1 MDNSMADSI
10 LKNLSTRLIKMNFSS
25 IVFLLDII
33 IWLLNIQSLKNLIT
47 GKDWNAL
54 LNLAPEIMVKIY
66 NLYFLVA
73 FSVIWLVFKYLSKPE
88 DADKVETT
96 VPGLVRVCSGPK
108 VIFENY
114 NKFYLFLYRNIWTV
128 LLFFII
134 IGDNLEKLTIN
145 RNIITSSLVILVINI
160 NNLIENLKKYTYEM
174 KANPYPI
181 SLDGVSEM
189 DEDNSKTFKTL
200 AQKKVGEKEYRI
212 LKITFYHSKYFGEPN
227 VMENRYF
234 VVRVEHSL
242 INVVNQSNNW
252 DEIRYSY
259 EQLISTKKE

>member
-1 MDNSMADSI
+1 MADSI

-54 LNLAPEIMVKIY
+54 LNLAPEIMIKIY

-73 FSVIWLVFKYLSKPE
+73 FSVIWLVFNYLSKSE

-96 VPGLVRVCSGPK
+96 IPGLVRVHSGPR

-114 NKFYLFLYRNIWTV
+114 NKFYLFLYRNVWTI

-212 LKITFYHSKYFGEPN
+212 LKNTFYHSKYFGEPN

-242 INVVNQSNNW
+242 VNVVNRSNNW
-252 DEIRYSY
+252 DEIRFSY
-259 EQLISTKKE
+259 EQLISDKGT